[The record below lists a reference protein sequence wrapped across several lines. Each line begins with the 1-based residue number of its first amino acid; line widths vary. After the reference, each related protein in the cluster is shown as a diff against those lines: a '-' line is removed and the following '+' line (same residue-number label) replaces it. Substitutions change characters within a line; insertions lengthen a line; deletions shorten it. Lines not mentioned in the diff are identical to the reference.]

1 MLPMKVVFKNC
12 APFSNCKSRTS
23 NTQVEDAHD
32 INLVMLIY
40 NLLEYSDNY
49 SKTFGVLW
57 QYCRNELAVD
67 GNGEIADFTA
77 VDSLT
82 NSFKIKEKITGQTSN
97 NGRKAIEIMVPLN
110 LNNFWRTLQMRF
122 I

>member
-1 MLPMKVVFKNC
+1 MKAVFKNC

-32 INLVMLIY
+32 IDLVMLIY

-49 SKTFGVLW
+49 SKTFRVLW
-57 QYCRNELAVD
+57 QYCRDELAVD
-67 GNGEIADFTA
+67 GNGEIVDFTA

-82 NSFKIKEKITGQTSN
+82 NSFKIKEKITGQTSD

-110 LNNFWRTLQMRF
+110 LNNFWRTLQMRL